1 MVQPNHQLDL
11 DVSVKSLNEH
21 SSMIYFIGAREA
33 DRKRHRPC
41 PQGEYNLTG
50 GILSIIT
57 ITRIAGIIY
66 WAFTISQAQFLMG
79 I

>member
-1 MVQPNHQLDL
+1 MQPDHQLDL
-11 DVSVKSLNEH
+11 SVSIKSLNEH
-21 SSMIYFIGAREA
+21 SSATYFIGAREA
-33 DRKRHRPC
+33 DQKRHSPC

-50 GILSIIT
+50 GLLSIIT

-66 WAFTISQAQFLMG
+66 WALTISQAQFLMG

>member
-11 DVSVKSLNEH
+11 EVSIKSLNEH

-66 WAFTISQAQFLMG
+66 WALTISQAQFLMC